1 MFTGIFYVA
10 AFLCLLWSSGFVY
23 LRHERNTLERMHLA
37 NQTTTLNMVWQ
48 AVVKSHKTGMQVYFD
63 TYIMQPQVLE
73 LLRAAQGGSESDQ
86 AVQRVRLYRYLYP
99 IYQKLRERDVRQLHF
114 HTPDARSFLRF
125 HSPNHFGDSLATI
138 RPSVVMAN
146 RDHRYIQGFETGR
159 WLSGFRNV
167 FPILYSDEDLG
178 SVEISQPFESLRR
191 EIWHLDKSNDFMLV
205 YKASLLLP
213 KLFEEQK
220 KIYGSS
226 LFSQD
231 WLVEDPRWE
240 LPDSPPKMSGPAQKV
255 YAGLSESQSFIQAL
269 SQKQPQSVAVKVQD
283 EFYRVTI
290 IPLEDVEGLTAAVLL
305 SFSAAPEIDEMYWN
319 YRTDL
324 LIFSVMVLFG
334 GITFLL
340 FLQSKQVVVEKQRN
354 IQLIAN
360 TMNDGLYVMNDKG
373 VITFVN
379 ATASEI
385 LGYSCHELLGQE
397 AHALFHFHDNGR
409 CSLSECPIFN
419 VLLSNASYAGEE
431 VFRCKDG
438 SSFVAE
444 VASEPMFKK
453 EKVVSAVTIFRDI
466 TERKKMEEQL
476 THLCN
481 VDPLTNAF
489 NRRYFLQVLETEIQ
503 KSKRY
508 RTPFVLAMGDVDH
521 FKRVND
527 AFGHEA
533 GDRVLKE
540 IVASIHE
547 RIRSA
552 DVFARWGGEEFVLLL
567 ANTSLSVAVPLV
579 ENIIA
584 NIRLLDFGE
593 IGVVT
598 ISFGVTDHHKEDTID
613 TLLNRA
619 DKLLYEAKEAGRNC
633 IRASE

>member
-1 MFTGIFYVA
+1 MFTRIFYVA

-23 LRHERNTLERMHLA
+23 LRHERNIQERMHLA
-37 NQTTTLNMVWQ
+37 CQATTLDMAWQ
-48 AVVKSHKTGMQVYFD
+48 AVVKSRRAGMQAYFD
-63 TYIMQPQVLE
+63 TYIMQPRVLE
-73 LLRAAQGGSESDQ
+73 LLQAAQGGSESEQ
-86 AVQRVRLYRYLYP
+86 AVQRVRLYRYLFP
-99 IYQKLRERDVRQLHF
+99 IYQKLREKDVRQLHF
-114 HTPDARSFLRF
+114 HTPDCRSFLRF
-125 HSPNHFGDSLATI
+125 HAPHHSGDFLTAS

-159 WLSGFRNV
+159 VVAGFRNV
-167 FPILYSDEDLG
+167 FPILHAGEDLG
-178 SVEISQPFESLRR
+178 SVEISQPFEALRR
-191 EIWHLDKSNDFMLV
+191 EIWHLDKSNDFMIV

-220 KIYGSS
+220 KIYGTS

-231 WLVEDPRWE
+231 WLVEDPRQD
-240 LPDSPPKMSGPAQKV
+240 LPDSPPEMSGPAQEV
-255 YAGLSESQSFIQAL
+255 YAGLAESQSFLQAL
-269 SQKQPQSVAVKVQD
+269 SQHQPQSIAVKSRCG
-283 EFYRVTI
+283 FYKVTI
-290 IPLEDVEGLTAAVLL
+290 IPLQDVEGLTAAVLL
-305 SFSAAPEIDEMYWN
+305 SISGAPEIDEIYWN
-319 YRTDL
+319 YRLNL
-324 LIFSVMVLFG
+324 LVFTVMILFG
-334 GITFLL
+334 AIAFLL

-360 TMNDGLYVMNDKG
+360 TMHDGLYVINDKG
-373 VITFVN
+373 VITFAN
-379 ATASEI
+379 ASASDI
-385 LGYSCHELLGQE
+385 LGYSRQELLGQE
-397 AHALFHFHDNGR
+397 AHALFHLHENSR

-419 VLLSNASYAGEE
+419 VLLSKANYTGEE
-431 VFRCKDG
+431 VFRRKDG

-453 EKVVSAVTIFRDI
+453 KKIVSAVTIFRDI
-466 TERKKMEEQL
+466 TERKKMEKKL
-476 THLCN
+476 FHLCN

-489 NRRYFLQVLETEIQ
+489 NRRYFLQILEKEIQ

-598 ISFGVTDHHKEDTID
+598 ISFGVTDHHQEDIID

-619 DKLLYEAKEAGRNC
+619 DKLLYEAKEAGRDC